1 MPLIYFFKKL
11 SYYNK
16 LSKFTYLMGTSEK
29 DKIVASNSCF
39 VLASKFATFIRTL
52 ERLHNATKFV
62 SFRKRLVRFLNVE

>member
-1 MPLIYFFKKL
+1 
-11 SYYNK
+11 
-16 LSKFTYLMGTSEK
+16 MGTSEK

-39 VLASKFATFIRTL
+39 VLASKFVPFIRRL